1 MRNRNLAN
9 ASPEEVPML
18 ESFDSFLKE
27 LLSGTS
33 LSSPT
38 DAPIKRFNLIP
49 DRILVS
55 GNATIVFWADS
66 TKTVVR
72 CAEGTEPN
80 TYNAYT
86 AALAIRLYGSNSHLK
101 KLIERK
107 VFFQKPKKAKTADVQ
122 EGGVVE

>member
-1 MRNRNLAN
+1 MRNRNN
-9 ASPEEVPML
+9 VNSSPI
-18 ESFDSFLKE
+18 ESPAFEPLDSFLKE

-33 LSSPT
+33 
-38 DAPIKRFNLIP
+38 PIQPPVAKFNLIP
-49 DRILVS
+49 NRILVS
-55 GNATIVFWADS
+55 GNATIVFWADN
-66 TKTVVR
+66 TKTIVR

-107 VFFQKPKKAKTADVQ
+107 VFFQKPKKATTADVQ